1 MLLPKFFQTKLR
13 LFKWANGGLL
23 ILCWLLQVLRVSL
36 GPIQPLRTLRTLL
49 IFTLA
54 YVGILCSPRLI
65 KDRFEAPTRRQMSLD
80 LNVLFIIYALI
91 FLLLP
96 QALDTAY
103 LASSQ
108 AGLGILFSLLGVPMP
123 YIRPNGVYGI
133 RLPWTRNS
141 TEIWLK
147 TNILGARLLLV
158 VGVVSLI
165 VGSYQANWFLMSL
178 TIGVIIFTAATV
190 GYAYHQ
196 SRP

>member
-1 MLLPKFFQTKLR
+1 MLLPKYFQTKIN
-13 LFKWANGGLL
+13 LFKWSNAGLL
-23 ILCWLLQVLRVSL
+23 ILCWLLQVLRVAL

-49 IFTLA
+49 CFTLA
-54 YVGILCSPRLI
+54 YLAVLFLPRVL
-65 KDRFEAPTRRQMSLD
+65 KPHFERPVLRQISLD
-80 LNVLFIIYALI
+80 LNVLFAIYVLI

-133 RLPWTRNS
+133 RLPWTHNS

-178 TIGVIIFTAATV
+178 MIGVILFVAITV
-190 GYAYHQ
+190 SYAYHQ